1 MIFNKDSIRTD
12 PNGKEMLEPGMQP
25 LGLSAHDGDIHQFVA
40 GTIVSHWHR
49 ELEVFV
55 LLEGRV
61 ELGIEDQIYA
71 LGTGGGCLVN
81 TGALHSFRASA
92 PSPCR
97 FRSIVFDSNIV
108 GGAPGSVFDT
118 AYVRP
123 LLEDGPPVLLFGP
136 DDLQGL
142 QAFGRAFD
150 ACAGEPPGYE
160 FAVRAALSELLLFA
174 KEKSRVVPARK
185 MPPQQEDRVKQMLA
199 YIDANSSL
207 ALSVKD
213 IAAQANICPREC
225 QRIFRRYLHC
235 APMVYVQRRRIFAAA
250 EQLAG
255 TSRPVT
261 DIALSCGFSSPSY
274 FSKQFKAL
282 VGSTPLRYRA
292 AAHGAYPKAPNHE
305 GKS

>member
-25 LGLSAHDGDIHQFVA
+25 LGLSAHDGDIQYGRTVA

-118 AYVRP
+118 
-123 LLEDGPPVLLFGP
+123 
-136 DDLQGL
+136 
-142 QAFGRAFD
+142 
-150 ACAGEPPGYE
+150 
-160 FAVRAALSELLLFA
+160 
-174 KEKSRVVPARK
+174 
-185 MPPQQEDRVKQMLA
+185 
-199 YIDANSSL
+199 
-207 ALSVKD
+207 
-213 IAAQANICPREC
+213 
-225 QRIFRRYLHC
+225 
-235 APMVYVQRRRIFAAA
+235 
-250 EQLAG
+250 
-255 TSRPVT
+255 T
-261 DIALSCGFSSPSY
+261 
-274 FSKQFKAL
+274 
-282 VGSTPLRYRA
+282 
-292 AAHGAYPKAPNHE
+292 
-305 GKS
+305 